1 MERDIGIPVKA
12 AILIVLFHYF
22 FVSNFIETV
31 VGSPT
36 KPVPRPPQELIYENV
51 PPFFIGYMI
60 ISTAIATLLM
70 WMKHFTLE
78 TIQRLVFVNCIVDA
92 FFFAGVLEDVHE
104 DFGKV
109 AALGKE
115 CRERRPVITLNS
127 YVVNR
132 SGRKY
137 LLDRTIQFFGDI
149 EFFDLPLRQSG
160 VSHQFGDDSVAPV
173 DFLSNDLDLLSDCFP
188 FLDGAL
194 KSECGVIDNAERVL
208 QLVRDFRRE
217 STSRLQLLLTQ

>member
-51 PPFFIGYMI
+51 PPFFIGYML

-92 FFFAGVLEDVHE
+92 FFFAGLT
-104 DFGKV
+104 
-109 AALGKE
+109 
-115 CRERRPVITLNS
+115 VITEGFESFL
-127 YVVNR
+127 YWVF
-132 SGRKY
+132 
-137 LLDRTIQFFGDI
+137 LLLI
-149 EFFDLPLRQSG
+149 
-160 VSHQFGDDSVAPV
+160 
-173 DFLSNDLDLLSDCFP
+173 
-188 FLDGAL
+188 
-194 KSECGVIDNAERVL
+194 
-208 QLVRDFRRE
+208 LVRG
-217 STSRLQLLLTQ
+217 RLE